1 MKPKYKLNDSVKF
14 TLDGKQHLGNVY
26 IIDADGTFDSPGV
39 PSYDILAKER
49 LYISQ
54 INPEG
59 RILYKHIPE
68 TLIDE

>member
-1 MKPKYKLNDSVKF
+1 MKPKYKLNDTVKF

-26 IIDADGTFDSPGV
+26 IIDADGTFDNPGV
-39 PSYDILAKER
+39 PSYDILAKEH

>member
-1 MKPKYKLNDSVKF
+1 MNPKYKLNDIIKF
-14 TLDGKQHLGNVY
+14 ILDEKQYLGNVY
-26 IIDADGTFDSPGV
+26 IIDADGTFDNPGV

>member
-1 MKPKYKLNDSVKF
+1 MKPKYKLNDTVKC
-14 TLDGKQHLGNVY
+14 TLDGKQHLGTVY
-26 IIDADGTFDSPGV
+26 IVDANGTFDNPGV
-39 PSYDILAKER
+39 PSYDILAKEH

>member
-1 MKPKYKLNDSVKF
+1 MKPKYKLNDTVKF

-26 IIDADGTFDSPGV
+26 IVDANGTFDNPEV
-39 PSYDILAKER
+39 PSYDILAKEH

>member
-1 MKPKYKLNDSVKF
+1 MKPKYKLNDTVKF

-26 IIDADGTFDSPGV
+26 IIDADGTFDNPGV

-59 RILYKHIPE
+59 RMLYKHIPE

>member
-1 MKPKYKLNDSVKF
+1 MKPKYKLNDLVKF
-14 TLDGKQHLGNVY
+14 TLDGKQHLGNIY
-26 IIDADGTFDSPGV
+26 IIDADGTFDNPGV

>member
-1 MKPKYKLNDSVKF
+1 MKPKYKLNDTVKF
-14 TLDGKQHLGNVY
+14 TLDGKQHSGNVY
-26 IIDADGTFDSPGV
+26 IIDANGAFDSPGV

>member
-1 MKPKYKLNDSVKF
+1 MKPKYKLNDTVKF

>member
-1 MKPKYKLNDSVKF
+1 MNPKYKLNDIIKF
-14 TLDGKQHLGNVY
+14 ILDEKQYLGNVY
-26 IIDADGTFDSPGV
+26 IIDANGTFDNPGV
-39 PSYDILAKER
+39 PSYDILVKEH

>member
-1 MKPKYKLNDSVKF
+1 MKPKYKLNDTVKF
-14 TLDGKQHLGNVY
+14 TLDGKRHLGNVY
-26 IIDADGTFDSPGV
+26 IIDADGTFDNPGV
-39 PSYDILAKER
+39 PSYDILAKDR

>member
-1 MKPKYKLNDSVKF
+1 MKPKYKLNDTVKF
-14 TLDGKQHLGNVY
+14 TLDGRQHLGNVY
-26 IIDADGTFDSPGV
+26 IIDANGTFDNPEV

>member
-1 MKPKYKLNDSVKF
+1 MKPKYKLNDPVKF

-26 IIDADGTFDSPGV
+26 IIDANGTFDNPGV
-39 PSYDILAKER
+39 PSYDILAKEC

>member
-1 MKPKYKLNDSVKF
+1 MKPKYKLNDTVKF

-26 IIDADGTFDSPGV
+26 IIDADGTFDNPGV
-39 PSYDILAKER
+39 PSYDILVKEH

-59 RILYKHIPE
+59 CILYKHIPE

>member
-1 MKPKYKLNDSVKF
+1 MKPKYKLNDTVKF
-14 TLDGKQHLGNVY
+14 TLDGKQHLGNVH
-26 IIDADGTFDSPGV
+26 IIDANGTFDNPGV

>member
-1 MKPKYKLNDSVKF
+1 MKPKYKLNDQVKF

>member
-1 MKPKYKLNDSVKF
+1 MKPKYKLNDTVKF
-14 TLDGKQHLGNVY
+14 KLDGNQHLGNVY
-26 IIDADGTFDSPGV
+26 IIDANGTFDSPGV